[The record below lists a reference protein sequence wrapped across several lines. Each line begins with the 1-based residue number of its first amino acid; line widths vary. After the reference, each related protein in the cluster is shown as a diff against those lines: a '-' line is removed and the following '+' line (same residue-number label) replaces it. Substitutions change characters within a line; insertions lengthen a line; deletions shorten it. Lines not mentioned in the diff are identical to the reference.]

1 VTPDDHARAAELR
14 DRRRAKRTSSRNR
27 MLLAIAIA
35 IAFVVG
41 IALGQAL
48 HDNPRPGGE
57 QTVVHTNPPLTTTNR
72 PLTHRG

>member
-1 VTPDDHARAAELR
+1 MTPEDHARAAELR

-27 MLLAIAIA
+27 LLLAIAIA
-35 IAFVVG
+35 LAFVVG

-57 QTVVHTNPPLTTTNR
+57 QTFVHTSPPLTATTH
-72 PLTHRG
+72 P